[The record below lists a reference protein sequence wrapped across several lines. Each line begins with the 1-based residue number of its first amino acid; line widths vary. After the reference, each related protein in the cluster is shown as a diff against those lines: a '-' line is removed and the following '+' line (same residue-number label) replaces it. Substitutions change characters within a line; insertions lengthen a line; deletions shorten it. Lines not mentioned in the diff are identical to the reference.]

1 MITSNKQKKS
11 SRVEIL
17 IFILPLVLAVIAL
30 GIGRYNIS
38 IHNVL
43 IILKAEIMGTTAS
56 VAPFMSTIVWQLRM
70 PRIIMALLVGAGLSV
85 AGATAQSVFS
95 NPLATPD
102 TIGVSAG
109 AAFGAVLGILVTNNL
124 YLIQLMSFL
133 MGIVALLMTY
143 KLSQLSKQQSIVMIV
158 LSGMIVA
165 SFFSALVSLL
175 KTIADTD
182 TQLPSIVFW
191 LMGSMSASNYK
202 SLLAGMPFMTIGIL
216 TIYLLRWKLNV
227 LQLNEDEAKSMGI
240 NVSGMRL
247 LMIGSCALITASA
260 VSMCG
265 QIGWIGLLV
274 PHLCRMIIG
283 SNNKYLIPI
292 TISMGACFLLLID
305 TLARTVSPTE
315 IPLSIITAII
325 GTPFFAYLI
334 KKTGGAWG

>member
-1 MITSNKQKKS
+1 MATSNISKKS
-11 SRVEIL
+11 RKVEFL
-17 IFILPLVLAVIAL
+17 IFFLPLLLGIIAL

-38 IHNVL
+38 ISNVL
-43 IILKAEIMGTTAS
+43 LILKSQITGATDS
-56 VAPFMSTIVWQLRM
+56 VAPFMSNIVLRLRM
-70 PRIIMALLVGAGLSV
+70 PRIITALVVGGGLSV
-85 AGATAQSVFS
+85 AGAAVQSVFS

-102 TIGVSAG
+102 TIGASSG
-109 AAFGAVLGILVTNNL
+109 AAFGAVLGILITNNL
-124 YLIQLMSFL
+124 YVIQLLSFV
-133 MGIVALLMTY
+133 MGIIALLMTY
-143 KLSQLSKQQSIVMIV
+143 KLSKLSKNQSIVMIV

-191 LMGSMSASNYK
+191 LMGSMSAANYK
-202 SLLAGMPFMTIGIL
+202 SLLAGLPFMLTGII

-227 LQLNEDEAKSMGI
+227 LQLSEDEAKSMGI
-240 NVSGMRL
+240 NVTSMR
-247 LMIGSCALITASA
+247 MIIIGSCALITASS

-292 TISMGACFLLLID
+292 TICMGACFLLIID
-305 TLARTVSPTE
+305 TLARTISPTE
-315 IPLSIITAII
+315 IPLAILTAII
-325 GTPFFAYLI
+325 GAPFFAYLI
-334 KKTGGAWG
+334 NKTGGSWG